1 MENNRPGNPTGGG
14 GSDES
19 PFSGRI
25 EPPEAATAEEV
36 ELDAELALDIADAAT
51 EEALLP

>member
-1 MENNRPGNPTGGG
+1 MANNRPGHPTGGDAPAEG
-14 GSDES
+14 
-19 PFSGRI
+19 PFSGRV
-25 EPPEAATAEEV
+25 EAPEAATAIEV